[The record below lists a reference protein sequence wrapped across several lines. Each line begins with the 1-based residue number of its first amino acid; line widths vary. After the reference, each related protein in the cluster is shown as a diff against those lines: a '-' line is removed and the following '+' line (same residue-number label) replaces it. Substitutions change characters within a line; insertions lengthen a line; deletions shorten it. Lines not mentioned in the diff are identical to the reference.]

1 MGAEDSARACTAQI
15 QTRVAGEVNFEGTGF
30 FVGRG
35 LLLTCA
41 HVVSDR
47 RDANLVAV
55 WAGKTWP
62 CQLAAVLPDPFPKDA
77 RLGDGMPDLAL
88 LRCGAGNRE
97 ALLLDRET
105 PVADEAHYL
114 FYGFSEEADGEI
126 VGHPLR
132 CRLDGRIDVQPDWRL
147 LQFSTGRVLK
157 GMSGCAILW
166 EQNGRVVAI
175 AKRRLGGDFT
185 ACYGIP
191 ADTVL
196 SRLEVVET
204 EQRAI
209 KLEVA
214 ERESRQR
221 LVPLPGPN
229 TFFFPRKPE
238 SSQLAE
244 TLRKRKIAALLGPEG
259 IGKSALAREYVL
271 DTLADYQEALWLD
284 TQSMAEARQS
294 LFAIA
299 QRLEIAL
306 KGTPP
311 SASREP
317 YEWFATAAQQIYAW
331 LENGLDP
338 HKERWLLVLDG
349 IQDIRLGQTLLPQSE
364 IAKVLITSR
373 LDDMRALQ
381 VREPVRLGPLPAT
394 DARELVSVR
403 LGPAAE
409 RVPADA
415 IAAQSEGMPAQL
427 ERGAA
432 MALEVGLSTGS
443 YPDTAP
449 DTDVYLTG
457 VLAEPAPGSLLRLLS
472 VLAEAPLPF
481 TVLFQPGS
489 DISVRSVQVLTSAS
503 LALLDPA
510 SDWLETAKE
519 LREIVRQRLSP
530 SELERWQTKA
540 RDLLLRAFDREA
552 HLGALAKLSISLL
565 PHALYLLETWVAK
578 EAVAEDVLLRT
589 YTARALSVTGDNVSA
604 EQLLDASHDLVAR
617 DGAARF
623 GIKAIAEYLLRL
635 ASLKMELRGPE
646 AAEVILDDAER
657 QLRSHEPLEGEG
669 PGDFAEFVLQECT
682 DLRGSIRAAQ
692 GRFEEA
698 VKLFEQALTY
708 FANHERGA
716 LRAAYT
722 LQKLMDS
729 LMRWGRVAHA
739 LLLLPRVAEALGKTP
754 SASEAEARAWLYLGK
769 AYMQTAGNE
778 YPGKMVQL
786 MNASRYL
793 ERALTVAENA
803 PSENDEVI
811 ASCCVNLAIVLRR
824 SKEFGRGDD
833 AKAKSYLERAINIRR
848 KRFGPASPYLKIA
861 YYHLGMLQV
870 ETGEFDYAEAN
881 LLAVRAMPAEPG
893 DNIRRN
899 ALAELVKVYDR
910 RHDEGRMRQMQRELE
925 AADRES
931 AKLPG
936 RLPHPGESSQERN
949 AALFLAT
956 HEIERQVS
964 EANTGS
970 ASDVEHEVTAGDLR
984 AALEAGRL
992 TADRVV
998 RGLRPVL
1005 KAPQHLLALIDVIEP
1020 RTPELSPEMRG
1031 EVAVLHSVGL
1041 VEIGNY
1047 PQALEVANHAL
1058 ADENLPDD
1066 RRAELY
1072 NAKGRAL
1079 FHLGNYNNAAE
1090 AYKAGIAVCE
1100 PNSPF
1105 VAQLLINLGNAIL
1118 ADVNNPKRDL
1128 AAAKAALERAIPL
1141 ANDSRLRV
1149 EARSSLS
1156 TALINGGDLIRA
1168 RSLLDEAWIM
1178 AQSDPQVADK
1188 ARMIVLRNLGVVQ
1201 FLQRDFPA
1209 GKRSFEAAIERG
1221 TAHFGVCH
1229 PEMIELHRY
1238 ILGFYG
1244 AAMAPQQA
1252 VGKALRALQTA
1263 QRECGVAHP
1272 AVQAYTQIALNVAT
1286 VAAQRIGRRG
1296 RISQFRRLLQRAQQR
1311 VLDNVTLAAAV
1322 KMMTR

>member
-15 QTRVAGEVNFEGTGF
+15 QTSVAGEVSFEGTGF

-132 CRLDGRIDVQPDWRL
+132 CRLDGRIDVQPDWQL
-147 LQFSTGRVLK
+147 LQFNTGRVLK

-196 SRLEVVET
+196 SRLRVVET

-221 LVPLPGPN
+221 LVPLPSPN

-238 SSQLAE
+238 SSELAE
-244 TLRKRKIAALLGPEG
+244 TLCNRKIAAVLGPEG

-271 DTLADYQEALWLD
+271 DTLAEYQEALWLD
-284 TQSMAEARQS
+284 AQSSALARQS

-299 QRLEIAL
+299 QQLDIVL

-311 SASREP
+311 SASQEP

-331 LENGLDP
+331 LESGLDP

-349 IQDIRLGQTLLPQSE
+349 VQDIRLGQALLPQSK

-373 LDDMRALQ
+373 LEDMRAVQ

-403 LGPAAE
+403 LGPATE
-409 RVPADA
+409 RVSAEA

-432 MALEVGLSTGS
+432 MALELGLSTDS

-449 DTDVYLTG
+449 DTAAYLTG
-457 VLAEPAPGSLLRLLS
+457 VLAEPAPGSLLRLVS
-472 VLAEAPLPF
+472 VLAEAPLPL

-489 DISVRSVQVLTSAS
+489 DISARSVQVLTSAS

-510 SDWLETAKE
+510 SDWLEMAPE
-519 LREIVRQRLSP
+519 IRETVRQRLKRN
-530 SELERWQTKA
+530 ELEHWQTKA
-540 RDLLLRAFDREA
+540 RDLLLTIFDREA
-552 HLGALAKLSISLL
+552 HLSTVPRLSISLL
-565 PHALYLLETWVAK
+565 PHTLYLLETWVAK
-578 EAVAEDVLLRT
+578 EAVAEDVLLRA
-589 YTARALSVTGDNVSA
+589 YTAGALSVTGDNVSA

-617 DGAARF
+617 EGAARF
-623 GIKAIAEYLLRL
+623 GIKAIANYLLRL
-635 ASLKMELRGPE
+635 ASLKMELRGPQ
-646 AAEVILDDAER
+646 AAERILEDTER
-657 QLRSHEPLEGEG
+657 QLRSYEPLEGEG
-669 PGDFAEFVLQECT
+669 PGDFAEFVLQECA

-692 GRFEEA
+692 GRFEES
-698 VKLFEQALTY
+698 VQLFEQALTY

-716 LRAAYT
+716 LCAAHT

-729 LMRWGRVAHA
+729 LMRWGRVARA
-739 LLLLPRVAEALGKTP
+739 LLLLPRVAEALRKTP
-754 SASEAEARAWLYLGK
+754 SASEAEARAWLYLGI
-769 AYMQTAGNE
+769 AYMQTAGNQ
-778 YPGKMVQL
+778 YPGKMLQL
-786 MNASRYL
+786 MNARTYL
-793 ERALTVAENA
+793 QRALTVAENA
-803 PSENDEVI
+803 PSDNEVI
-811 ASCCVNLAIVLRR
+811 ASCCVNLAIALRR
-824 SKEFGRGDD
+824 GKEFGRGDD
-833 AKAKSYLERAINIRR
+833 AKAKSYLERAINNRR
-848 KRFGPASPYLKIA
+848 KRFGPASPRLQIA
-861 YYHLGMLQV
+861 YYNLGMLQV
-870 ETGEFDYAEAN
+870 ETGEFDDAEAN
-881 LLAVRAMPAEPG
+881 LLAVRAIPAEPG

-899 ALAELVKVYDR
+899 ALAELVKVYDH

-925 AADRES
+925 AADRE
-931 AKLPG
+931 AARLPG
-936 RLPHPGESSQERN
+936 RPPHPGESSPERN
-949 AALFLAT
+949 AALFLVT
-956 HEIERQVS
+956 QEIERQAS
-964 EANTGS
+964 EAKTGS
-970 ASDVEHEVTAGDLR
+970 ASDVEHEMTAADLR

-992 TADRVV
+992 TAGSVV
-998 RGLRPVL
+998 HRLRPML
-1005 KAPQHLLALIDVIEP
+1005 NAPRQLLALIEVIEP
-1020 RTPELSPEMRG
+1020 RTPELSPDMRG

-1041 VEIGNY
+1041 VEVGNY
-1047 PQALEVANHAL
+1047 SQALEVANHAL
-1058 ADENLPDD
+1058 ADEDLPDN
-1066 RRAELY
+1066 RRAELC

-1079 FHLGNYNNAAE
+1079 FHLGNYDDAAE

-1100 PNSPF
+1100 PNSPL

-1128 AAAKAALERAIPL
+1128 AAAKAALERAIAL

-1188 ARMIVLRNLGVVQ
+1188 ARMMVLRNLGVVQ

-1209 GKRSFEAAIERG
+1209 GKRSLEAAIERA

-1244 AAMAPQQA
+1244 AALAPQQA
-1252 VGKALRALQTA
+1252 VEKALRALQTA

-1296 RISQFRRLLQRAQQR
+1296 RISQFRRLLESAQQR